1 MTFTDELLANND
13 AYATTEWCRTR
24 RSRASVG

>member
-13 AYATTEWCRTR
+13 AYATGFDKGSPRLPP
-24 RSRASVG
+24 GP